1 MPCQA
6 TFDEFTIE
14 EQIRQ
19 LIKRIVN
26 RRVDVCNRPVV
37 LVLTMRHESDHL
49 AADGITDEL
58 RGVVAERL
66 AAFRCVDTVEAQAD
80 GFLVCG
86 QNVDG
91 VAVHGL
97 EDFVELRDDARLNS
111 DGRLCFD
118 DEIGGGDS
126 GESWRLFCAASE

>member
-1 MPCQA
+1 MRCLLIIRQAPVVAVEFVVPCQA

-49 AADGITDEL
+49 ARGRYLLTNFG
-58 RGVVAERL
+58 GVVAERL
-66 AAFRCVDTVEAQAD
+66 AAFRCVYAVESEPD

-86 QNVDG
+86 QNVRWC
-91 VAVHGL
+91 HRPQ
-97 EDFVELRDDARLNS
+97 F
-111 DGRLCFD
+111 
-118 DEIGGGDS
+118 
-126 GESWRLFCAASE
+126 